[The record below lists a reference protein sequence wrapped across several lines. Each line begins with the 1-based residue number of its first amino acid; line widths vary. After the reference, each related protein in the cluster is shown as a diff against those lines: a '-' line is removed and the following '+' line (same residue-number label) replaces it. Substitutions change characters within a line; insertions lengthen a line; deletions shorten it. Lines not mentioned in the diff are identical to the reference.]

1 MTSNA
6 GKAGLLNNALVN
18 QKRTWHELA
27 VAMLLV
33 LEISFIVPW
42 LRAISQGASDLST
55 LQVILLLLA
64 HAYVAHL
71 ASRWFA
77 HLEWP
82 EGLRVVAL
90 FGLFIISLAITL
102 WLLVFGRVDIFSGPG
117 VALPALA
124 DMLISFSSGLVVILA
139 VLYAWWRG
147 LLAARAGT
155 VSMQRTNLRFRM
167 GVLLMGLFGIVF
179 IQNNVGMLFEILPVF
194 FGAALLAMALSRADT
209 LESTTRFGRTPFTT
223 GWLFAILAIVG
234 LMLLSGFVANA
245 MLQMPLAREI
255 VSWLV
260 ILLMLVTI
268 IVLSPLL
275 LILYYAIW
283 TILAKVF
290 EWFSQTEEPV
300 LEFDGVET
308 LQTLVEQL
316 QQEAITEAP
325 TPPTWW
331 VENGWIIQAGAVILG
346 IALLTILAMR
356 VGKRIAARREEMA
369 LVEGEDLFSSKGL
382 LDNMRRGLER
392 AREIL
397 NVGNLLRSVRRE
409 FAASTIRRVYAR
421 LLDLAEKQGRSRVPS
436 ETPEEFLESLHSL
449 FPDYREQ
456 STVIT
461 EAYVLVRY
469 GEFPEDLVQPG
480 LVFSSWRAIRD
491 GLRGRSPKG
500 QHGND
505 QAEDE

>member
-1 MTSNA
+1 MTSNTGNA
-6 GKAGLLNNALVN
+6 GRLNNVLVS
-18 QKRTWHELA
+18 QKRTWYELA

-33 LEISFIVPW
+33 LEICFIVPW
-42 LRAISQGASDLST
+42 LRAISRGASELST
-55 LQVILLLLA
+55 FQVILLLLV

-71 ASRWFA
+71 ASRLFA
-77 HLEWP
+77 YLEWP
-82 EGLRVVAL
+82 EGLRVAAL
-90 FGLFIISLAITL
+90 FGLFIVSLAITL
-102 WLLVFGRVDIFSGPG
+102 WLLVFGSVGIFSGPG

-124 DMLISFSSGLVVILA
+124 SMLIRFSSGLVVILA
-139 VLYAWWRG
+139 VLFAWWRG

-179 IQNNVGMLFEILPVF
+179 IQDKVGMLFEILPVF

-223 GWLFAILAIVG
+223 GWLVAILFIVG
-234 LMLLSGFVANA
+234 LMLLTGFAANA
-245 MLQMPLAREI
+245 MLQAPLAQEI

-260 ILLMLVTI
+260 ILLLLVTT

-275 LILYYAIW
+275 LIMYYAIW
-283 TILAKVF
+283 WILAKFF
-290 EWFSQTEEPV
+290 EWFSQTEDAA

-316 QQEAITEAP
+316 QQEAITETP
-325 TPPTWW
+325 TPPAWW
-331 VENGWIIQAGAVILG
+331 VENAWIIQVGAVILG

-356 VGKRIAARREEMA
+356 IGKRISARREEMA
-369 LVEGEDLFSSKGL
+369 LIEGEDLFSSKGL

-392 AREIL
+392 AREML

-436 ETPEEFLESLHSL
+436 ETPEEFLESLHAL

-461 EAYVLVRY
+461 QAYVLVRY

-480 LVFSSWRAIRD
+480 LVLSSWRDIRE

-500 QHGND
+500 LPAIDG
-505 QAEDE
+505 EDDE